1 VIHGQVSLAGAAAN
15 ATAGVRAAATP
26 AIEAKKVKVFV
37 KSFIKVFRVG
47 EGLFCDSA
55 TGSRFEHNEMSEL
68 ALVLANRLRL

>member
-47 EGLFCDSA
+47 EVVL
-55 TGSRFEHNEMSEL
+55 RFRNWV
-68 ALVLANRLRL
+68 AFRT